1 MNKSQSEILTEA
13 AIEMI
18 DTVADAV
25 NDPKS
30 ITKTYTYT
38 NKKGV
43 KKTVKRKYEVKSTDA
58 KNPEI
63 KQRII
68 DVITKNKD
76 ELLKENPKHVVS
88 KIQSLLKEQ
97 NLPGSYN
104 FIKKQWLLITQP
116 VNADN

>member
-63 KQRII
+63 KQKII
-68 DVITKNKD
+68 DVITKNKENVNISAPAAPAQGKLYIKFALGKD
-76 ELLKENPKHVVS
+76 FLLPQVKE
-88 KIQSLLKEQ
+88 ILKKSPAG
-97 NLPGSYN
+97 N
-104 FIKKQWLLITQP
+104 
-116 VNADN
+116 